1 MMPCATTC
9 ALPNKNDFYDRA
21 RRLRNHPVATG
32 PAETRLSR
40 TQMKM
45 ADSPRD
51 SPDLLRDAVIND
63 SSLARNSDGQP
74 VSFRRGGASGSL
86 SLRLVSRACRQPD
99 SEGPHE
105 SGSSGSGSS
114 LAGHEAEGRPA

>member
-1 MMPCATTC
+1 
-9 ALPNKNDFYDRA
+9 
-21 RRLRNHPVATG
+21 
-32 PAETRLSR
+32 
-40 TQMKM
+40 MKM
-45 ADSPRD
+45 ADSLRD
-51 SPDLLRDAVIND
+51 SSDLLRDAVIND